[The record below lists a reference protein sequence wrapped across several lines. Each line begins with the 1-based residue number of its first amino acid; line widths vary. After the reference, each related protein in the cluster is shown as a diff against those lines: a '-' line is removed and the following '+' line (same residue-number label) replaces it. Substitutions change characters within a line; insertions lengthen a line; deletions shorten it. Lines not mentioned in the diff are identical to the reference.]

1 MLNIGSRMICMKKP
15 HVLRVMNYKSAVA
28 LLVSLILAGCAISTR
43 EPMQPVSHVNIEKFM
58 GDWYVLANIPT
69 FPERGALNP
78 IERYELNPDG
88 TIKTTF
94 SFIHGKSGEARE
106 LNARG
111 FVREGTS
118 NAIWG
123 MQFIWPIKADY
134 RIVYLDPDYST
145 TIIGRNK
152 RDYLW
157 IMSRDQRV
165 SDERLAELIDIAEKL
180 GYDPALIEISN
191 WQRPETEQDSKA
203 SVAL

>member
-1 MLNIGSRMICMKKP
+1 
-15 HVLRVMNYKSAVA
+15 MNYKTAVT
-28 LLVSLILAGCAISTR
+28 LLLSLVLTGCAKTTR
-43 EPMQPVSHVNIEKFM
+43 EPMQPVSHLNIERFM

-94 SFIHGKSGEARE
+94 SFINSKSGEARE
-106 LNARG
+106 LNAKG

-118 NAIWG
+118 NAVWG

-134 RIVYLDPDYST
+134 RIVYLDPEYST

-157 IMSRDQRV
+157 IMSRDKQV
-165 SDERLAELIDIAEKL
+165 SEERLAELIEIAAKL

-191 WQRPETEQDSKA
+191 WQRPATGQPEQDSSLQEDKER
-203 SVAL
+203 VAL

>member
-1 MLNIGSRMICMKKP
+1 MIYQSEP
-15 HVLRVMNYKSAVA
+15 RVDSPMNYKPAA
-28 LLVSLILAGCAISTR
+28 TLLICLLLAGCTTTTR
-43 EPMQPVSHVNIEKFM
+43 EPMQPVSNVDIERFM
-58 GDWYVLANIPT
+58 GDWYVIANIPT

-88 TIKTTF
+88 TVKTTF
-94 SFIHGKSGEARE
+94 SFTKSGTGEAKE

-111 FVREGTS
+111 FIKEGTN

-134 RIVYLDPDYST
+134 RIVYLDPEYST

-157 IMSRDQRV
+157 IMSRNKQIPDSQ
-165 SDERLAELIDIAEKL
+165 LYELIDIATKL
-180 GYDPALIEISN
+180 GYDPALIEITN
-191 WQRPETEQDSKA
+191 WQEQQRQA
-203 SVAL
+203 M